1 MSIRDLGYRPYDGER
16 HPAEK
21 NTWVILRHS
30 LGRAW
35 RSWIVK
41 LTLLFSWI
49 PVIGFILVTRAA
61 NMVQEQVGD
70 SSGFDAKPW
79 LDWLLHTQWLSAA
92 FVIALASGAGAI
104 AYDLNHNAFAYFFSK
119 PVTAAQYLV
128 GRMGAVVLLCLFV
141 TLMPVGIFSAAMI
154 ALRSGEPMDN
164 LIAFA
169 RATGGALIISIM
181 MGVCSVGFSALN
193 RSRAFTFSA
202 WVLAFFVPWG
212 LAMLVELVSEWPWLR
227 LIAFP
232 LLISDLVDAICA
244 QTGPEEV
251 VRWYHSAPVALC
263 LVVGAIV
270 VAYRRI
276 RNVEV
281 IA

>member
-35 RSWIVK
+35 RSWIIK

-49 PVIGFILVTRAA
+49 PVMGFILASRAA
-61 NMVQEQVGD
+61 SLFADGGPDVV
-70 SSGFDAKPW
+70 FDPNPW
-79 LDWLLHTQWLSAA
+79 HDWLLHVQWLSAA

-128 GRMGAVVLLCLFV
+128 GRMGAVVVLCLLV
-141 TLMPVGIFSAAMI
+141 TLMPAGLFTAAML
-154 ALRSGEPMDN
+154 ALGEGTVKDN
-164 LIAFA
+164 LVSFA
-169 RATGGALIISIM
+169 RATGGAVIISVM

-202 WVLAFFVPWG
+202 WVLLFFVPWG
-212 LAMLVELVSEWPWLR
+212 LATLVQLVSEWPWLR
-227 LIAFP
+227 LAAFP
-232 LLISDLVDAICA
+232 LLVSDLVDAVLD
-244 QTGPEEV
+244 QTTEEEI
-251 VRWYHSAPVALC
+251 VRWYHAAPIAIALTVGSVAT
-263 LVVGAIV
+263 
-270 VAYRRI
+270 AYNRI

>member
-35 RSWIVK
+35 RSWIIK

-49 PVIGFILVTRAA
+49 PVMGFIVVSRFATMAQA
-61 NMVQEQVGD
+61 QVGD
-70 SSGFDAKPW
+70 ESGFDSKPW

-141 TLMPVGIFSAAMI
+141 TLMPVGLFSAAMI
-154 ALRSGEPMDN
+154 ALNTGDPLDN
-164 LIAFA
+164 VQALL
-169 RATGGALIISIM
+169 RATGGAVIISVM

-202 WVLAFFVPWG
+202 WVLVFFVPWG
-212 LAMLVELVSEWPWLR
+212 LALLVQVVSEWPWLR
-227 LIAFP
+227 LLAFP
-232 LLISDLVDAICA
+232 LLVSDLVDAICA
-244 QTGPEEV
+244 QTEAEEI
-251 VRWYHSAPVALC
+251 VRWYHSAPVALA
-263 LVVGAIV
+263 LVAGSIAI
-270 VAYRRI
+270 AYRRI

>member
-35 RSWIVK
+35 RSWIIK
-41 LTLLFSWI
+41 LTLLFSWV
-49 PVIGFILVTRAA
+49 PVMGFILVTRAA
-61 NMVQEQVGD
+61 SFMQEQVG
-70 SSGFDAKPW
+70 GAAEFDANPW
-79 LDWLLHTQWLSAA
+79 LDWLLHAQWLSAA

-141 TLMPVGIFSAAMI
+141 TLIPAGMFSAAML
-154 ALRSGEPMDN
+154 ALGSGEPLAN
-164 LIAFA
+164 LLSLA
-169 RATGGALIISIM
+169 RATGGALVISVM

-202 WVLAFFVPWG
+202 WVLVFFVPWG
-212 LAMLVELVSEWPWLR
+212 LAFLVELVSDWPWLR
-227 LIAFP
+227 LLAFP
-232 LLISDLVDAICA
+232 LLVSDLVDAICA
-244 QTGPEEV
+244 QTDTEEL
-251 VRWYHSAPVALC
+251 VRWYHSAPVAVALIAGS
-263 LVVGAIV
+263 VA

>member
-16 HPAEK
+16 HPAEQ

-35 RSWIVK
+35 RSWIIK

-49 PVIGFILVTRAA
+49 PVMGFILVSRAA
-61 NMVQEQVGD
+61 SFLND
-70 SSGFDAKPW
+70 DPTAPFDPNPW
-79 LDWLLHTQWLSAA
+79 HDWLLHAQWLRGACGS
-92 FVIALASGAGAI
+92 ALATGAGAI

-128 GRMGAVVLLCLFV
+128 GRMGAVVVLCLFV
-141 TLMPVGIFSAAMI
+141 TLMPAGLFAAAMV
-154 ALRSGEPMDN
+154 ALDSGTIEDN
-164 LIAFA
+164 AISLA
-169 RATGGALIISIM
+169 RATGGALIISVM

-202 WVLAFFVPWG
+202 WVLLFFVPWG
-212 LAMLVELVSEWPWLR
+212 LASLVQAVSDWPWLR
-227 LIAFP
+227 LAAFP
-232 LLISDLVDAICA
+232 MLVSDLVDAVCA
-244 QTGPEEV
+244 QTAEV
-251 VRWYHSAPVALC
+251 ELVRWYHSAPIAIALT
-263 LVVGAIV
+263 VGA
-270 VAYRRI
+270 VAIAYHRI
-276 RNVEV
+276 RNVEI

>member
-16 HPAEK
+16 HPAEQ

-35 RSWIVK
+35 RSWIIK

-49 PVIGFILVTRAA
+49 PVMGFILGSRAA
-61 NMVQEQVGD
+61 SLLSND
-70 SSGFDAKPW
+70 PTAAFDPNPW
-79 LDWLLHTQWLSAA
+79 HDWLLHAQWLSAA

-119 PVTAAQYLV
+119 PVTAVQYLV
-128 GRMGAVVLLCLFV
+128 GRMGAVVVLCLLV
-141 TLMPVGIFSAAMI
+141 TLLPAGLFAAAMV
-154 ALRSGEPMDN
+154 ALDSGTIQDN
-164 LIAFA
+164 AISLA
-169 RATGGALIISIM
+169 RATAGALVISVM

-202 WVLAFFVPWG
+202 WVLLFFVPWG
-212 LAMLVELVSEWPWLR
+212 LASLVQAVSDWPWLR
-227 LIAFP
+227 LAAFP
-232 LLISDLVDAICA
+232 MLVSDLVDAICD
-244 QTGPEEV
+244 QTTEEEV
-251 VRWYHSAPVALC
+251 VRWYHVAPVAIALT
-263 LVVGAIV
+263 VGSVAI
-270 VAYRRI
+270 AYRRI
-276 RNVEV
+276 RNVEI

>member
-16 HPAEK
+16 HPAEQ

-35 RSWIVK
+35 RSWIIK

-49 PVIGFILVTRAA
+49 PVVGFILVSRAA
-61 NMVQEQVGD
+61 SFFNDGGPEAV
-70 SSGFDAKPW
+70 FDPNPW
-79 LDWLLHTQWLSAA
+79 HDWLLHAQWLSAA

-128 GRMGAVVLLCLFV
+128 GRMGAVVALCLLV
-141 TLMPVGIFSAAMI
+141 TLMPAVLFAAAMV
-154 ALRSGEPMDN
+154 ALDSGTITDN
-164 LIAFA
+164 LVSLA
-169 RATGGALIISIM
+169 RAAAGAVIISVM

-202 WVLAFFVPWG
+202 WVLLFFVPWG
-212 LAMLVELVSEWPWLR
+212 LATLVQLVSDWPWLR
-227 LIAFP
+227 LAAFP
-232 LLISDLVDAICA
+232 MLVSDLVEAVLEQTEEDA
-244 QTGPEEV
+244 V
-251 VRWYHSAPVALC
+251 VRWYHAAPIAIALTVGSVA
-263 LVVGAIV
+263 I
-270 VAYRRI
+270 AYRRI

>member
-16 HPAEK
+16 HPAEQ
-21 NTWVILRHS
+21 NAWVILRHS

-35 RSWIVK
+35 RSWIIK

-49 PVIGFILVTRAA
+49 PVMGFILGTRAA
-61 NMVQEQVGD
+61 SLVQSQVG
-70 SSGFDAKPW
+70 GEAEFDANPW

-92 FVIALASGAGAI
+92 FVVALTAGAGAI

-119 PVTAAQYLV
+119 PVTAAQYLI

-141 TLMPVGIFSAAMI
+141 TLMPVGLFSAAML
-154 ALRSGEPMDN
+154 ALGSGDPVSN
-164 LIAFA
+164 LVSLL
-169 RATGGALIISIM
+169 RATAGAVTISVM

-202 WVLAFFVPWG
+202 WVLTFFVPWG
-212 LAMLVELVSEWPWLR
+212 LAVLVELVSDWPWLR
-227 LIAFP
+227 LLAFP
-232 LLISDLVDAICA
+232 LLVSDLVDAVCA
-244 QTGPEEV
+244 QTEAEEV
-251 VRWYHSAPVALC
+251 VRWYHSAPVAIA
-263 LVVGAIV
+263 LVAGAIAI
-270 VAYRRI
+270 AYRRI

-281 IA
+281 VA